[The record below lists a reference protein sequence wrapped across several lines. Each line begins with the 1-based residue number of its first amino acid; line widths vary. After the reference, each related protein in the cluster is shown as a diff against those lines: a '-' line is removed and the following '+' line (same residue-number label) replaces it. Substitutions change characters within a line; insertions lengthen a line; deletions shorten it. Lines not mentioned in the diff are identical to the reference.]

1 MKLEWSPLAIM
12 DREEIFDTVAAD
24 NPAAAVRLDER
35 IAERVGRLMQFP
47 EMGPNPR
54 HQPTRV
60 GDVSTP

>member
-1 MKLEWSPLAIM
+1 VKLEWSPLAIM
-12 DREEIFDTVAAD
+12 DREEIFDFVAAD

-47 EMGPNPR
+47 EMSPDPR
-54 HQPTRV
+54 DQLVRA